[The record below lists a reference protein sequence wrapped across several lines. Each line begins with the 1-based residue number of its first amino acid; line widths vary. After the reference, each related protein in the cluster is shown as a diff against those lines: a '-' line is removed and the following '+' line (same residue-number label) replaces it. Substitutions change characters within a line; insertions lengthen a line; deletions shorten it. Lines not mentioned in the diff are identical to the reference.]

1 MTITRY
7 FQRSL
12 SVVTTARPLGMEI
25 DRETYEYRIA
35 LFGNRPDFAYT
46 YEHDEEISGKK
57 VTFKMTTYATQTPV
71 VVQFIE
77 ITGDED
83 GVKEEAEYLCHI

>member
-12 SVVTTARPLGMEI
+12 SVVTTVRPLGMEI
-25 DRETYEYRIA
+25 DKETYERRNA
-35 LFGNRPDFAYT
+35 LFGNNPDFVYI
-46 YEHDEEISGKK
+46 YEHDEKIRGEK
-57 VTFKMTTYATQTPV
+57 VSFKMTTYATQTTA

-77 ITGDED
+77 ITGDEVC
-83 GVKEEAEYLCHI
+83 VKEEADYLCHI